1 MNSVICI
8 ASAGV
13 LWGIIAIFISLLKEV
28 GFNSLQCVAIR
39 VFFSAICLIIYL
51 SIFDRSKLKIEF
63 RDIIYFLGTG
73 IFSIIFF
80 NYCYFEAIEVIGGVA
95 VPALL
100 LYMAPIFVMI
110 MSFFFFHEKFNK
122 QKILAL
128 FITIIGLCFI
138 TGAFSQ
144 EVILSGKAI
153 LLGLGAGFGYAL
165 YSIFSKM
172 IIDKYEAITIITYT
186 FIVAS
191 IGSIPLSGVI
201 NHLDN
206 LWQLKAVIAIVG
218 LVIFCTVMPFL
229 LYTTGLKKLEAGKAS
244 ILATIEPIVSA
255 IVGLIFFQEAFDLA
269 KILGMVCILLA
280 IIILNLKIT
289 REC

>member
-1 MNSVICI
+1 MNSVVCI
-8 ASAGV
+8 TSAGI
-13 LWGIIAIFISLLKEV
+13 LWGIIAIFISLLKDL

-39 VFFSAICLIIYL
+39 VFFSALCLVIYL

-95 VPALL
+95 IPALL

-110 MSFFFFHEKFNK
+110 MSFFFFHEKLNK
-122 QKILAL
+122 RKVLAL

-144 EVILSGKAI
+144 EVTLSGKAI

-165 YSIFSKM
+165 
-172 IIDKYEAITIITYT
+172 
-186 FIVAS
+186 
-191 IGSIPLSGVI
+191 
-201 NHLDN
+201 
-206 LWQLKAVIAIVG
+206 
-218 LVIFCTVMPFL
+218 
-229 LYTTGLKKLEAGKAS
+229 
-244 ILATIEPIVSA
+244 
-255 IVGLIFFQEAFDLA
+255 
-269 KILGMVCILLA
+269 
-280 IIILNLKIT
+280 
-289 REC
+289 

>member
-1 MNSVICI
+1 M
-8 ASAGV
+8 
-13 LWGIIAIFISLLKEV
+13 
-28 GFNSLQCVAIR
+28 
-39 VFFSAICLIIYL
+39 
-51 SIFDRSKLKIEF
+51 
-63 RDIIYFLGTG
+63 
-73 IFSIIFF
+73 SIIFF

-95 VPALL
+95 IPALL

-110 MSFFFFHEKFNK
+110 MSFFFFHEKLNK

-128 FITIIGLCFI
+128 IMTIIGLCFI

-144 EVILSGKAI
+144 EVNLSGKAI

-172 IIDKYEAITIITYT
+172 IIDKYEAVTIITYT
-186 FIVAS
+186 FIVAT

-201 NHLDN
+201 YHVDEL
-206 LWQLKAVIAIVG
+206 LSLQAIIAIIG
-218 LVIFCTVMPFL
+218 LAIFCTVMPFL

-255 IVGLIFFQEAFDLA
+255 IVGLIFFQEVFDLT
-269 KILGMVCILLA
+269 KILGMICIISA
-280 IIILNLKIT
+280 ILILNLNLVKAKSVN
-289 REC
+289 